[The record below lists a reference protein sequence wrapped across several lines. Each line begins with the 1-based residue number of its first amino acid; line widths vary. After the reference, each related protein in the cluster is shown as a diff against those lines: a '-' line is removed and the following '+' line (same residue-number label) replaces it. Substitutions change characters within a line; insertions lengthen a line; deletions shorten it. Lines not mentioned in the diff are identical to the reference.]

1 MARSAAQIF
10 NTIDADDEGKKF
22 LVRCSYI
29 EIYNEEIRD
38 LLGTD
43 PKLRH
48 DLKESPDKGVYV
60 KGLTMQVV
68 KSIPDVEKMINLGEK
83 NRTTGATLM
92 N

>member
-10 NTIDADDEGKKF
+10 NTIDGEDEGKKY

-38 LLGTD
+38 LLGSD
-43 PKLRH
+43 PKMRH

-68 KSIPDVEKMINLGEK
+68 KSITDVEKMINVGEK
-83 NRTTGATLM
+83 NRTTGETLM